1 MVCVI
6 PFPPAAKKKHRRWR
20 CHNTPCVVPT
30 LVLPTSGTD
39 GRRRFP
45 ATLSAWLP
53 KLPRRHSRVCMS
65 RTHMTRKSKGEIV
78 LLSAAGMSRKSLA
91 LGHLSYYHI
100 RSCHPYPSVSEGP
113 HACHAHP
120 DAETALSS
128 AAAAGRL
135 GMLHREVA
143 VPVGQWWNLC

>member
-6 PFPPAAKKKHRRWR
+6 PLPPAAKKKHRRWR

-39 GRRRFP
+39 GRRRSL

-53 KLPRRHSRVCMS
+53 KLPRKHSIVCMS
-65 RTHMTRKSKGEIV
+65 KTHMTRKSKEEIV
-78 LLSAAGMSRKSLA
+78 LIHVADLPCKSLA

-100 RSCHPYPSVSEGP
+100 RSCH
-113 HACHAHP
+113 
-120 DAETALSS
+120 T
-128 AAAAGRL
+128 
-135 GMLHREVA
+135 
-143 VPVGQWWNLC
+143 

>member
-1 MVCVI
+1 MARVI

-39 GRRRFP
+39 GRRRSL

-53 KLPRRHSRVCMS
+53 KLPRRHSKVCMS
-65 RTHMTRKSKGEIV
+65 KTYMTRKSKEEIV
-78 LLSAAGMSRKSLA
+78 LLYSPSLPCKSLA

-100 RSCHPYPSVSEGP
+100 RSFHTYLRLCGAICGP
-113 HACHAHP
+113 WAP
-120 DAETALSS
+120 
-128 AAAAGRL
+128 
-135 GMLHREVA
+135 
-143 VPVGQWWNLC
+143 